1 MKCKY
6 PVGIESFYDIRTEGY
21 AYIDKTKYIYDLA
34 NSGVYFFLSRP
45 RRFGKSLLLSTMEAY
60 FSGKRELFKGLAIDE
75 LDSDWKSYPVLRLNL
90 SGSFK
95 TDGQL
100 SAILDYHLRRWEKKY
115 DITQLEVSSFS
126 VRFASCIEAIY
137 EQTGQKVVVLV
148 DEYDQPITD
157 TLDNPELNQKHCDML
172 RGFYSCLKPLNRYL
186 KFVFIAGVSKIG
198 MMRVLSRLSDIEDI
212 SLSSDYAA
220 ICGITDGELKWQ
232 FRDEIS
238 PFAAQGEMTQ
248 NEFIAAIRKHYDGY
262 HFYENSPCV
271 YHPFSVISTLKRG
284 CAQHHWFEPEIP
296 LFLIEYLRQNKLLVK
311 LVDNS
316 IDKMRLYRMPNA
328 DKDAAL
334 LMYQAGY
341 LTIKAF
347 DEEYQSYRL
356 GIPNLEVEEG
366 FYPLLL
372 NLFYTGSDSL
382 DSFDMGRLMRD
393 FSSGNVEGFIE
404 HISSFLSSCPYSIIS
419 DSEKHFQNI
428 LFILCRLC
436 GLRVHAEYR
445 ASSKGVD
452 MLIAMASYRYVLDFK
467 IDQSAQIAMS
477 EIRSKDYGLSIVSD
491 ERVTCLVGIN
501 ISTETRTI
509 DDYCVE
515 LYDSSAEKLE

>member
-1 MKCKY
+1 M
-6 PVGIESFYDIRTEGY
+6 
-21 AYIDKTKYIYDLA
+21 
-34 NSGVYFFLSRP
+34 
-45 RRFGKSLLLSTMEAY
+45 
-60 FSGKRELFKGLAIDE
+60 
-75 LDSDWKSYPVLRLNL
+75 
-90 SGSFK
+90 
-95 TDGQL
+95 

-238 PFAAQGEMTQ
+238 AFAAQGEMTQ

>member
-1 MKCKY
+1 
-6 PVGIESFYDIRTEGY
+6 
-21 AYIDKTKYIYDLA
+21 
-34 NSGVYFFLSRP
+34 
-45 RRFGKSLLLSTMEAY
+45 
-60 FSGKRELFKGLAIDE
+60 
-75 LDSDWKSYPVLRLNL
+75 
-90 SGSFK
+90 
-95 TDGQL
+95 
-100 SAILDYHLRRWEKKY
+100 
-115 DITQLEVSSFS
+115 
-126 VRFASCIEAIY
+126 
-137 EQTGQKVVVLV
+137 
-148 DEYDQPITD
+148 
-157 TLDNPELNQKHCDML
+157 ML

-238 PFAAQGEMTQ
+238 AFAAQGEMTQ

>member
-6 PVGIESFYDIRTEGY
+6 PIGIESFCDIRTEGY

-75 LDSDWKSYPVLRLNL
+75 LESDWKSYPVLRLNL

-172 RGFYSCLKPLNRYL
+172 RGLYSCLKPLNRYL
-186 KFVFIAGVSKIG
+186 KFVFISGVSKIG
-198 MMRVLSRLSDIEDI
+198 MVRVLSRLSDIEDI

-220 ICGITDGELKWQ
+220 ICGISDGELKWQ

-238 PFAAQGEMTQ
+238 AFAAQGEMTQ
-248 NEFIAAIRKHYDGY
+248 NEFISAIRKHYDGY

-284 CAQHHWFEPEIP
+284 CVQHHWFEPEIP
-296 LFLIEYLRQNKLLVK
+296 LFLIDYLRQNKLLVK

-393 FSSGNVEGFIE
+393 YSSGNVEGFIE
-404 HISSFLSSCPYSIIS
+404 QISSFLSSCPYSIIS
-419 DSEKHFQNI
+419 DREKHFQNI

-491 ERVTCLVGIN
+491 EKVTCLLGIN